1 MKMNALVSAEIG
13 GPPPFSELASLR
25 LIRWLMSNVSHD
37 FVSVDM
43 RGLKAALVA
52 RAHALRVSVSS
63 IMRSAVARELGLE
76 GAVAPSS
83 SDDGPMA
90 TNIVKLSI
98 RLSRAEA
105 AQLADGARGARMSRG
120 AYIAGLIGG
129 APVLSRRADH
139 VAALTASCAELAT
152 LSRNINHLT
161 MLLRQSSVRAAQ
173 EYREMLDSLTA
184 EVRRHLR
191 IAADALADLRPKH
204 ATPKPRLSQE
214 RGHA

>member
-1 MKMNALVSAEIG
+1 MNALVSAEIG
-13 GPPPFSELASLR
+13 GPPPFSQLASLA
-25 LIRWLMSNVSHD
+25 LIRRLMSNVSHD

-52 RAHALRVSVSS
+52 RARASRVSVSS
-63 IMRSAVARELGLE
+63 IMRSAVERELDLE
-76 GAVAPSS
+76 EEVAPSRS
-83 SDDGPMA
+83 EGEPMA
-90 TNIVKLSI
+90 TNTIKMSI

-105 AQLADGARGARMSRG
+105 AQLADGARAAGLSRG
-120 AYIAGLIGG
+120 AYIAGLVSGV
-129 APVLSRRADH
+129 PVLSRHPDH

-161 MLLRQSSVRAAQ
+161 MLLRQSSIRAAQ

-184 EVRRHLR
+184 EVRRHLS

-204 ATPKPRLSQE
+204 ATPKPRPSQE
-214 RGHA
+214 REHA